1 MERKSSSTPSLLD
14 AELGT
19 GGCGSGKIPQTQPGN
34 FLKPLLQGAVM
45 VRKNPKAILGVS
57 GEACEQE
64 VSFCLHIKLW
74 CTHSWRAGTC

>member
-45 VRKNPKAILGVS
+45 VKKNPRQYWV
-57 GEACEQE
+57 CQE
-64 VSFCLHIKLW
+64 RPVNKRRCHFAS
-74 CTHSWRAGTC
+74 T